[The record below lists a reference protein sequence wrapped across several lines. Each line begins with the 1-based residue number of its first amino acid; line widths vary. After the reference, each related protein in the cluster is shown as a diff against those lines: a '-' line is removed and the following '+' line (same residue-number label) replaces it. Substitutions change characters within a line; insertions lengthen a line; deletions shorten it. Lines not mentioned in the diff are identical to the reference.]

1 MMRDGE
7 DSVTKPTLKSAAAA
21 SRWLSTLLPLTLL
34 VVLSCIFSALF
45 VSAPVNH
52 LDSVPF
58 PVGEK
63 LSYRISWS
71 NVIEAGTAELSVA
84 PSTKVTAALKLE
96 LKAATTSTLA
106 KGYAFKDEF
115 VSHFDPTIGAPRL
128 FEKNFSERK
137 RIVKETTNF
146 DQINRTTTFVN
157 SKNQTKTFTVETGTQ
172 DPVSAL
178 FALRMIGLRTG
189 VRIEL
194 PVVDG
199 GRVYLLSAKVVGR
212 ELITTKLGAFD
223 TNRVEVSIRGET
235 TTSERHGITLWITAD
250 ARRIPVLASVA
261 FPIGAGIV
269 ELVNQAP

>member
-1 MMRDGE
+1 MRDYE
-7 DSVTKPTLKSAAAA
+7 DSVTKPTIKSAAAVF
-21 SRWLSTLLPLTLL
+21 RRLSTFLLLTVLA
-34 VVLSCIFSALF
+34 VLSCAFSVLF

-63 LSYRISWS
+63 LSYRVSWS

-84 PSTKVTAALKLE
+84 PSTKVAAALKLE
-96 LKAATTSTLA
+96 LKAATTTTLA
-106 KGYAFKDEF
+106 KGYDFRDEF

-128 FEKNFSERK
+128 FAKNFTEKK
-137 RIVKETTNF
+137 RIVKETTSF
-146 DQINRTTTFVN
+146 SQINRTANFVN
-157 SKNQTKTFTVETGTQ
+157 SKNQSKTFAVETGTQ

-178 FALRMIGLRTG
+178 YALRMIGLSTG
-189 VRIEL
+189 VRIEF

-199 GRVYLLSAKVVGR
+199 GLVYLLSAKVVGR

-223 TNRVEVSIRGET
+223 THRVEVSVRGET
-235 TTSERHGITLWITAD
+235 TSRERHGITLWITTD

-261 FPIGAGIV
+261 FPIGAGVI
-269 ELVNQAP
+269 ELVNQVP